1 MLPLPPSFGIVNIDT
16 KTTAS
21 LSICEINSKETVNHI
36 ISKASSKIFKKE
48 DNKLEK
54 LTSLNQNPEELCSLE
69 FNEEKKNEELNKINT
84 TLSMKNKSLSLR
96 SLLRTYSTI
105 PSTSSSLSAKK
116 NDIKYNNDNDNENE
130 NNEENKPLPN
140 LFNKPSEK
148 SSSISLNTE
157 SINIPTSLKALKNSN
172 SIIQHVPYEN
182 YINLP
187 FHRSK
192 IFVKK
197 RNFSK

>member
-1 MLPLPPSFGIVNIDT
+1 
-16 KTTAS
+16 
-21 LSICEINSKETVNHI
+21 
-36 ISKASSKIFKKE
+36 
-48 DNKLEK
+48 
-54 LTSLNQNPEELCSLE
+54 
-69 FNEEKKNEELNKINT
+69 
-84 TLSMKNKSLSLR
+84 MKSKSLSLR
-96 SLLRTYSTI
+96 SLLRSYSTV

-116 NDIKYNNDNDNENE
+116 NDNKYDNENE
-130 NNEENKPLPN
+130 NKNNKENKPFIN
-140 LFNKPSEK
+140 LFNKPSVK

-157 SINIPTSLKALKNSN
+157 SINIPTSLKTLKNNN

-182 YINLP
+182 YNILP